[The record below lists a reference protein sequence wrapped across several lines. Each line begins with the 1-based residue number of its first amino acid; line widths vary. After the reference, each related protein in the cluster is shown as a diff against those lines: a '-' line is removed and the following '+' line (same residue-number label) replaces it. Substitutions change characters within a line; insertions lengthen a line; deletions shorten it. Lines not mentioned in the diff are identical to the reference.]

1 MIKKVPYIDLPGQYA
16 ARETEIRAALDRV
29 LRSGTY
35 IQGEEVI
42 RFESDFARLA
52 ETAHAVGVSNG
63 TDALILALM
72 ALDIGPGD
80 EVITAANSW
89 ISSAS
94 SIALVG
100 ATPVFADVG
109 PDYNLDPE
117 SVAKAITPD
126 TKAIMPVHLTGL
138 CADMDP
144 LQKLADYH
152 GLAVIE
158 DAAQAVC
165 SSYRGSKAGSMGIM
179 ACFSLHPLKNLNAVG
194 DAGIIT
200 TNDKSLDQRLRLLRN
215 HGQASRNEVTC
226 FGHNARL
233 DALQAAVLNVKIPH
247 VNEVIQQRRAHAA
260 RYRAGLEGIV
270 DLPLDDPHRF
280 HTYHLFVI
288 QCRRRDEL
296 KAYLKEHGISSAIH
310 YPIPI
315 HLQPA
320 CSHLAYRPGSLPVT
334 EAQASRILS
343 LPVHHMLGDDQ
354 IDFVIEQIR
363 AFYKECD
370 SR

>member
-16 ARETEIRAALDRV
+16 ARESEIREALDRV

-35 IQGEEVI
+35 IQGDEVA
-42 RFESDFARLA
+42 RFEADFARLS
-52 ETAHAVGVSNG
+52 ETPHAVGVSNG

-109 PDYNLDPE
+109 SDYNLDPE
-117 SVAKAITPD
+117 AVAAVITAR
-126 TKAIMPVHLTGL
+126 TRAIMPVHLTGL
-138 CADMDP
+138 CADMGP
-144 LQKLADYH
+144 LLELAQQHD
-152 GLAVIE
+152 LTVIE

-165 SSYRGSKAGSMGIM
+165 SAYRGARAGSMGAM
-179 ACFSLHPLKNLNAVG
+179 GCFSLHPLKNLNAAG

-200 TNDKSLDQRLRLLRN
+200 TRDEALAQRLRLLRN
-215 HGQASRNEVTC
+215 HGLVSRNEVAF

-233 DALQAAVLNVKIPH
+233 DALQAALLNVKTPH
-247 VNEVIQQRRAHAA
+247 VAEVIQQRRSHAA
-260 RYRAGLEGIV
+260 RYRTGLEAIV
-270 DLPLDDPHRF
+270 DLPVDDSKRF

-288 QCRRRDEL
+288 QCPRRDEL
-296 KAYLKEHGISSAIH
+296 KAYLKENGISSAIH

-320 CSHLAYRPGSLPVT
+320 CAHLGYGQGSLPVT
-334 EAQASRILS
+334 EAQAKRILS
-343 LPVHHMLGDDQ
+343 LPVHHLLGDDQ
-354 IDFVIEQIR
+354 IDFVIERIR
-363 AFYKECD
+363 AFYD
-370 SR
+370 R